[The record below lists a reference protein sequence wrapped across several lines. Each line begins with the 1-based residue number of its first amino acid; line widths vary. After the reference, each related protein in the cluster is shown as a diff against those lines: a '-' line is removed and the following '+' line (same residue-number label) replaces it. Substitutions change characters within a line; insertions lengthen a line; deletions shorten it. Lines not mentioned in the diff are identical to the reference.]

1 MSLLNCSYWLSLE
14 SMNCIEPPILS
25 SYHVTANM
33 TCSSWPRQVF
43 RLDWGMVILSEVA
56 VVFLL
61 DWENVIGLIVYSTKK
76 QTGSWEPGYQEQLE
90 LWCEHI
96 NLNSFGLEGLVC
108 KLWQMMNTK
117 SRCASPY
124 LYIRIQ
130 DGQIRRDILIICIMK
145 YKSSAENKFCQRTV
159 LWSGYSQTASSL

>member
-1 MSLLNCSYWLSLE
+1 
-14 SMNCIEPPILS
+14 
-25 SYHVTANM
+25 M
-33 TCSSWPRQVF
+33 TCSSWARQ
-43 RLDWGMVILSEVA
+43 RLSFGLGSGEWPCLSEIA
-56 VVFLL
+56 IVFLL

-130 DGQIRRDILIICIMK
+130 DGQIRPDTWL
-145 YKSSAENKFCQRTV
+145 YASWNVYHQQRTNFV
-159 LWSGYSQTASSL
+159 SVPFSDLVILRQPHLCNTRHNILAFQLFNLNKKISKMR